1 MQRELGARL
10 AAMEWVATGYVI
22 TFAGLMLAGGR
33 LADLWG
39 RRRVLVAGMAVFSAA
54 SLVAGL
60 AGTVGVLVA
69 ARVVQG
75 VGAAMVLPATLAVL
89 AGVGERRRSAGI
101 AVWMAS
107 GAAALALGP
116 VVGGYLS
123 EHAHWGWVF
132 LINVP
137 LGAAVIGL
145 ALMTLPQDPQ
155 PASHSDSHSHPGSD
169 SHSGSRS
176 HPGSGSGSRSH
187 PGSGSGSGSHPYSG
201 SHPRSGSHPYS
212 GSHSRSGSHPHT
224 GSHSR
229 SGSHPHTG
237 SHPRS
242 GSHPHSGSR
251 SGSGFRNGVG
261 SGFGVR
267 GGGWG
272 RVWVGVDVPGVVCS
286 GVFLGS
292 GTFVLIHGVEYGWA
306 RPVVVAGLVVS
317 LVAGVAFVVVER
329 RAVRPMVDLALFR
342 VRSFSG
348 GVVAQVLWGL
358 GVNGVF
364 FYTAIF
370 LQDVLGFTPSASGL
384 AFVPLALLVVAAAPL
399 VPWVERWAGAGRT
412 VAAGLVLVAAGMV
425 VAAFLGPGD
434 GWGDL
439 LPAVC
444 AIGVG
449 SALTM
454 PLGSAVLG
462 AVPEERAGVAGGVFS
477 VSREISGLFGIAG
490 VGGVVHAVGTFAAGY
505 TVGLLAAAAL
515 VLGGALVS
523 VLSLP

>member
-1 MQRELGARL
+1 MTVAATRVEGAWAGLFGVVGLAGFVTTLDNTVVTVAVPTMGRELGARL
-10 AAMEWVATGYVI
+10 AAMEWVGTGYVI

-39 RRRVLVAGMAVFSAA
+39 RRRVLVAGMAVFSVA

-60 AGTVGVLVA
+60 AGTVEVLVA

-89 AGVGERRRSAGI
+89 AGAGERRRSAGI

-145 ALMTLPQDPQ
+145 ALVALPPDPQ
-155 PASHSDSHSHPGSD
+155 PSFGFGYRSRTDAGVGC
-169 SHSGSRS
+169 GSR
-176 HPGSGSGSRSH
+176 
-187 PGSGSGSGSHPYSG
+187 
-201 SHPRSGSHPYS
+201 
-212 GSHSRSGSHPHT
+212 
-224 GSHSR
+224 
-229 SGSHPHTG
+229 
-237 SHPRS
+237 
-242 GSHPHSGSR
+242 SGSR
-251 SGSGFRNGVG
+251 SGYRSRTDGGLGSGFR
-261 SGFGVR
+261 
-267 GGGWG
+267 GWG

-286 GVFLGS
+286 GVFLGA
-292 GTFVLIHGVEYGWA
+292 GTFVLIHGAEYGWA
-306 RPVVVAGLVVS
+306 RPDIVAGVVVT
-317 LVAGVAFVVVER
+317 LVAGAAFVVVER
-329 RAVRPMVDLALFR
+329 RAAWPMVDLGLFR

-384 AFVPLALLVVAAAPL
+384 AFVPLALLVVAVAPL

-412 VAAGLVLVAAGMV
+412 VAAGLVLVAGGMV
-425 VAAFLGPGD
+425 VAAFLRPGD

-523 VLSLP
+523 LLSLP

>member
-1 MQRELGARL
+1 MTVAATRVEGAWAGLFGVVGLAGFVTTLDNTVVTVAVPTIRRELGARL
-10 AAMEWVATGYVI
+10 AAMEWVGTGYVI

-60 AGTVGVLVA
+60 AGTVEVLVG

-89 AGVGERRRSAGI
+89 AGSGERRRSAGI

-123 EHAHWGWVF
+123 EYAHWGWVF

-137 LGAAVIGL
+137 LGAVVIGL
-145 ALMTLPQDPQ
+145 ALVALPQDPQ
-155 PASHSDSHSHPGSD
+155 PNSDSS
-169 SHSGSRS
+169 SRTDAGPS
-176 HPGSGSGSRSH
+176 PGSGSGSDG
-187 PGSGSGSGSHPYSG
+187 GSGSG
-201 SHPRSGSHPYS
+201 
-212 GSHSRSGSHPHT
+212 
-224 GSHSR
+224 
-229 SGSHPHTG
+229 
-237 SHPRS
+237 
-242 GSHPHSGSR
+242 GSR
-251 SGSGFRNGVG
+251 SGT
-261 SGFGVR
+261 
-267 GGGWG
+267 GGGFWG
-272 RVWVGVDVPGVVCS
+272 GVDVPGVVCS
-286 GVFLGS
+286 GVFLGA

-306 RPVVVAGLVVS
+306 RPVIVAGLVVS

-329 RAVRPMVDLALFR
+329 RAARPMVDLALFR

-399 VPWVERWAGAGRT
+399 VPWVERQAGAGRT
-412 VAAGLVLVAAGMV
+412 VAAGLLLVAAGMV
-425 VAAFLGPGD
+425 VAAFLRPGD

-523 VLSLP
+523 LSSLP

>member
-1 MQRELGARL
+1 MTVAAVRVSRARGGLFWVVGLAGFVTTLDNTVVTVAVPTMRRELGVRL

-39 RRRVLVAGMAVFSAA
+39 RRRALVAGMAVFSGA

-60 AGTVGVLVA
+60 AGTVQVLVA

-75 VGAAMVLPATLAVL
+75 AGAALVLPATLAVL

-101 AVWMAS
+101 AVWMAA

-123 EHAHWGWVF
+123 EHLHWGWVF

-137 LGAAVIGL
+137 LGAVVIGL
-145 ALMTLPQDPQ
+145 AFV
-155 PASHSDSHSHPGSD
+155 A
-169 SHSGSRS
+169 
-176 HPGSGSGSRSH
+176 
-187 PGSGSGSGSHPYSG
+187 
-201 SHPRSGSHPYS
+201 
-212 GSHSRSGSHPHT
+212 
-224 GSHSR
+224 
-229 SGSHPHTG
+229 
-237 SHPRS
+237 
-242 GSHPHSGSR
+242 
-251 SGSGFRNGVG
+251 
-261 SGFGVR
+261 
-267 GGGWG
+267 
-272 RVWVGVDVPGVVCS
+272 VPGAARARGRWWAGLDLPGLACS
-286 GVFLGS
+286 GVFLAA

-306 RPVVVAGLVVS
+306 RPAVVACAVVS
-317 LVAGVAFVVVER
+317 LAAGVAFVVVER
-329 RAVRPMVDLALFR
+329 RAARPMVDLALFR
-342 VRSFSG
+342 ARSFSG

-370 LQDVLGFTPSASGL
+370 LQDVLGFSPSASGV
-384 AFVPLALLVVAAAPL
+384 AFVPLALLVVACAPV

-425 VAAFLGPGD
+425 VAAFLRPGD
-434 GWGDL
+434 GWAEL

-477 VSREISGLFGIAG
+477 VSREVSGLFGIAG
-490 VGGVVHAVGTFAAGY
+490 VGGVVHASGTFAAGY
-505 TVGLLAAAAL
+505 PAGLLAAAVL

-523 VLSLP
+523 VVSLP

>member
-1 MQRELGARL
+1 MTVAATRVEGAWAGVFGVVGLAGFVTTLDNTVVTVAVPTMQRELGARL

-60 AGTVGVLVA
+60 AGAVEVLVA

-145 ALMTLPQDPQ
+145 ALVTLPLDPQ
-155 PASHSDSHSHPGSD
+155 PAARSHSASHPRSGSR
-169 SHSGSRS
+169 SPSASRSGSCPHSGSRS
-176 HPGSGSGSRSH
+176 HAGYRSD
-187 PGSGSGSGSHPYSG
+187 SA
-201 SHPRSGSHPYS
+201 
-212 GSHSRSGSHPHT
+212 
-224 GSHSR
+224 
-229 SGSHPHTG
+229 
-237 SHPRS
+237 
-242 GSHPHSGSR
+242 
-251 SGSGFRNGVG
+251 FR
-261 SGFGVR
+261 SGFGLRDGVVR
-267 GGGWG
+267 VRGGFGGGGWG

-286 GVFLGS
+286 GVFLGA

-306 RPVVVAGLVVS
+306 RPAIVVGAVAC

-384 AFVPLALLVVAAAPL
+384 AFMPLALLVVAVAPL

-434 GWGDL
+434 GWVDL

-477 VSREISGLFGIAG
+477 VSREVSGLFGIAG